1 MIDSTTSQIYFQ
13 EFLDAKAESFNVDSD
28 KDMKLMAWR
37 YS

>member
-13 EFLDAKAESFNVDSD
+13 EFLDAKAKTFNVDSD